1 MENNLNIVKSEF
13 KELPNNIEA
22 EQSVIGSILVTN
34 EIFDEISTIIS
45 SINFYDP
52 MHQKI
57 YNAIESLIY
66 KGMLANP
73 ITLKNYFEDEK
84 DDLDVPEYLVKI
96 TKFST
101 SIRQAIEY
109 SKIIYDMFVR
119 RELIK
124 ISEQTIDNAKITDL
138 DSSGQNIIENS
149 ERLLFDLAE
158 KGSFNSSLIKFDDA
172 MKQTI
177 EMASAAYK
185 NEGGIVGVPTGL
197 RDLDDK
203 LGGLHQSDLIIIAGR
218 PSMGKTS
225 LATNIAF
232 NAAKHIQDNQKKSSV
247 AFFSLEMSSEQLSTR
262 ILSEQARIG
271 SNDIRRGRISD
282 EQFDQFLETSKNIA
296 ELPLFI
302 DETPAISIA
311 AMSNRARRIK
321 RLHGLDMI
329 VVDYIQLMRGT
340 TYNKDGRVQEIS
352 QITQGLKAIAKEL
365 GVPVVALSQLSR
377 QVEQRDDH
385 KPQLADLRES
395 GSIEQDADV
404 VMFVYREGYYLQR
417 KEPRE
422 ATVEHAEWQAKM
434 NEVAH
439 LAEIIIGKQRHGPIG
454 KVTLEFEKDLQNL
467 KILKLI
473 KFKYKTL
480 MLTSLYENTILK
492 NPKFIILIL
501 FITLISFG
509 YYSKDFRL
517 DASSETLLIED
528 DPDLEYLR
536 EITNRYGSKEF
547 LVLTYT
553 PNEGMISN
561 TSINN
566 LLSLKYKIQSLDW
579 VHSVIT
585 LLDIP
590 LLNNTDAPLQERL
603 KGFKTLKDEDV
614 DKNRG
619 FKEILES
626 PVFRNFVISESGKTS
641 GIIVNIKQN
650 PILEDI
656 ENRSKKEIDEHRDK
670 IKKQNHKN
678 ILEIRDVIKSYDDV
692 GKIYLGGIPMIADDM
707 MTFIKSDII
716 VFGLGVLLF
725 IIATLWFVFKK

>member
-1 MENNLNIVKSEF
+1 MEKKLNIVKNNF
-13 KELPNNIEA
+13 IELPNNIEA

-45 SINFYDP
+45 NINFYDP

-57 YNAIESLIY
+57 YNAIENLIY

-84 DDLDVPEYLVKI
+84 DDLNVPEYLVKI

-101 SIRQAIEY
+101 SVRQAIEY

-119 RELIK
+119 RELVK
-124 ISEQTIDNAKITDL
+124 ISEQTIDSAKINDL
-138 DSSGQNIIENS
+138 DTSGQSIIENS

-158 KGSFNSSLIKFDDA
+158 KGSFNSSLVKFDDA

-203 LGGLHQSDLIIIAGR
+203 LGGLHQSDLVIIAGR

-232 NAAKHIQDNQKKSSV
+232 NAAKHIQDNGKKSSI

-321 RLHGLDMI
+321 RLHGLDMV

-365 GVPVVALSQLSR
+365 GVPVLALSQLSR
-377 QVEQRDDH
+377 QVEQRDNH
-385 KPQLADLRES
+385 QPQLADLRES

-404 VMFVYREGYYLQR
+404 VMFVYREGYYLSR
-417 KEPRE
+417 TEPRE

-454 KVTLEFEKDLQNL
+454 KVTLEFEERFT
-467 KILKLI
+467 
-473 KFKYKTL
+473 KFKDTQ
-480 MLTSLYENTILK
+480 
-492 NPKFIILIL
+492 
-501 FITLISFG
+501 
-509 YYSKDFRL
+509 
-517 DASSETLLIED
+517 
-528 DPDLEYLR
+528 
-536 EITNRYGSKEF
+536 TN
-547 LVLTYT
+547 
-553 PNEGMISN
+553 
-561 TSINN
+561 
-566 LLSLKYKIQSLDW
+566 
-579 VHSVIT
+579 
-585 LLDIP
+585 
-590 LLNNTDAPLQERL
+590 
-603 KGFKTLKDEDV
+603 
-614 DKNRG
+614 
-619 FKEILES
+619 
-626 PVFRNFVISESGKTS
+626 
-641 GIIVNIKQN
+641 
-650 PILEDI
+650 
-656 ENRSKKEIDEHRDK
+656 
-670 IKKQNHKN
+670 
-678 ILEIRDVIKSYDDV
+678 
-692 GKIYLGGIPMIADDM
+692 
-707 MTFIKSDII
+707 
-716 VFGLGVLLF
+716 
-725 IIATLWFVFKK
+725 

>member
-1 MENNLNIVKSEF
+1 MENNLSIVKDQF

-22 EQSVIGSILVTN
+22 EQAVMGSILVSN
-34 EIFDEISTIIS
+34 DIFDEISTIIS

-57 YNAIESLIY
+57 YEAIESLIY

-84 DDLDVPEYLVKI
+84 DDLNVPEYLVKI

-101 SIRQAIEY
+101 SVRQAIEY

-124 ISEQTIDNAKITDL
+124 ISEQTIDSAKLNEL
-138 DSSGQNIIENS
+138 DTNGQNIIENS

-158 KGSFNSSLIKFDDA
+158 KGSFNSSLIKFDEA

-185 NEGGIVGVPTGL
+185 NEEGIVGVPTGL

-232 NAAKHIQDNQKKSSV
+232 NAAQKLQDSGKKSSI

-262 ILSEQARIG
+262 IISEQARIS

-282 EQFDQFLETSKNIA
+282 EQFDKFLETSKNIA
-296 ELPLFI
+296 ELPLYI

-321 RLHGLDMI
+321 RLFGLDMI

-365 GVPVVALSQLSR
+365 SVPVVALSQLSR

-439 LAEIIIGKQRHGPIG
+439 LAQIIIGKQRHGPIG
-454 KVTLEFEKDLQNL
+454 NVTLEFEERFT
-467 KILKLI
+467 
-473 KFKYKTL
+473 KFKDTQ
-480 MLTSLYENTILK
+480 
-492 NPKFIILIL
+492 
-501 FITLISFG
+501 
-509 YYSKDFRL
+509 
-517 DASSETLLIED
+517 
-528 DPDLEYLR
+528 
-536 EITNRYGSKEF
+536 TN
-547 LVLTYT
+547 
-553 PNEGMISN
+553 
-561 TSINN
+561 
-566 LLSLKYKIQSLDW
+566 
-579 VHSVIT
+579 
-585 LLDIP
+585 
-590 LLNNTDAPLQERL
+590 
-603 KGFKTLKDEDV
+603 
-614 DKNRG
+614 
-619 FKEILES
+619 
-626 PVFRNFVISESGKTS
+626 
-641 GIIVNIKQN
+641 
-650 PILEDI
+650 
-656 ENRSKKEIDEHRDK
+656 
-670 IKKQNHKN
+670 
-678 ILEIRDVIKSYDDV
+678 
-692 GKIYLGGIPMIADDM
+692 
-707 MTFIKSDII
+707 
-716 VFGLGVLLF
+716 
-725 IIATLWFVFKK
+725 

>member
-1 MENNLNIVKSEF
+1 MENNLSLVKNQF

-22 EQSVIGSILVTN
+22 EQAVIGSILVSN
-34 EIFDEISTIIS
+34 DIFDEISTIIS

-57 YNAIESLIY
+57 FEAIESLIY

-84 DDLDVPEYLVKI
+84 DDLNVPEYLVKI

-101 SIRQAIEY
+101 SVRQAVEY

-124 ISEQTIDNAKITDL
+124 ISEQTIDSAKLNDL
-138 DSSGQNIIENS
+138 DTNGQTIIENS

-158 KGSFNSSLIKFDDA
+158 KGSFNSSLVKFDEA

-185 NEGGIVGVPTGL
+185 NDEGIVGVPTGL

-232 NAAKHIQDNQKKSSV
+232 NAAQKLQDSGKKSSIV
-247 AFFSLEMSSEQLSTR
+247 FFSLEMSSEQLSTR
-262 ILSEQARIG
+262 IISEQARIS

-282 EQFDQFLETSKNIA
+282 DQFDKFLETSKNIS
-296 ELPLFI
+296 ELPLYI

-311 AMSNRARRIK
+311 VLSNRARRIK
-321 RLHGLDMI
+321 RLFGLDMI

-340 TYNKDGRVQEIS
+340 TFNKDGRVQEIS

-365 GVPVVALSQLSR
+365 ALPVVALSQLSR

-439 LAEIIIGKQRHGPIG
+439 LAQIIIGKQRHGPIG
-454 KVTLEFEKDLQNL
+454 NVTLEFEERFT
-467 KILKLI
+467 
-473 KFKYKTL
+473 KFKDTQ
-480 MLTSLYENTILK
+480 
-492 NPKFIILIL
+492 
-501 FITLISFG
+501 
-509 YYSKDFRL
+509 
-517 DASSETLLIED
+517 
-528 DPDLEYLR
+528 
-536 EITNRYGSKEF
+536 TN
-547 LVLTYT
+547 
-553 PNEGMISN
+553 
-561 TSINN
+561 
-566 LLSLKYKIQSLDW
+566 
-579 VHSVIT
+579 
-585 LLDIP
+585 
-590 LLNNTDAPLQERL
+590 
-603 KGFKTLKDEDV
+603 
-614 DKNRG
+614 
-619 FKEILES
+619 
-626 PVFRNFVISESGKTS
+626 
-641 GIIVNIKQN
+641 
-650 PILEDI
+650 
-656 ENRSKKEIDEHRDK
+656 
-670 IKKQNHKN
+670 
-678 ILEIRDVIKSYDDV
+678 
-692 GKIYLGGIPMIADDM
+692 
-707 MTFIKSDII
+707 
-716 VFGLGVLLF
+716 
-725 IIATLWFVFKK
+725 

>member
-1 MENNLNIVKSEF
+1 MESKLNIVKDNF

-34 EIFDEISTIIS
+34 EIFDEINTIVS
-45 SINFYDP
+45 NTNFYDP

-57 YNAIESLIY
+57 FNAIESMIY

-84 DDLDVPEYLVKI
+84 DDLNIPEYLVKI

-101 SIRQAIEY
+101 SVRQAIEY

-124 ISEQTIDNAKITDL
+124 ISEQTIDSAKINDL
-138 DSSGQNIIENS
+138 DTNGQNIIENS

-158 KGSFNSSLIKFDDA
+158 KGSFNSSLVKFDDA

-232 NAAKHIQDNQKKSSV
+232 NAAQNIQNNGKKSSV

-262 ILSEQARIG
+262 IISEQAKIG

-282 EQFDQFLETSKNIA
+282 EQFDQFLETSKNIS

-321 RLHGLDMI
+321 RLHGLDLI
-329 VVDYIQLMRGT
+329 VVDYIQLMRGIFN
-340 TYNKDGRVQEIS
+340 NKDGRVQEIS

-365 GVPVVALSQLSR
+365 GVPVLALSQLSR

-385 KPQLADLRES
+385 KPQLSDLRES

-454 KVTLEFEKDLQNL
+454 KVTLEFEERFT
-467 KILKLI
+467 
-473 KFKYKTL
+473 KFKDTQ
-480 MLTSLYENTILK
+480 
-492 NPKFIILIL
+492 
-501 FITLISFG
+501 
-509 YYSKDFRL
+509 
-517 DASSETLLIED
+517 
-528 DPDLEYLR
+528 
-536 EITNRYGSKEF
+536 
-547 LVLTYT
+547 
-553 PNEGMISN
+553 
-561 TSINN
+561 NN
-566 LLSLKYKIQSLDW
+566 
-579 VHSVIT
+579 
-585 LLDIP
+585 
-590 LLNNTDAPLQERL
+590 
-603 KGFKTLKDEDV
+603 
-614 DKNRG
+614 
-619 FKEILES
+619 
-626 PVFRNFVISESGKTS
+626 
-641 GIIVNIKQN
+641 
-650 PILEDI
+650 
-656 ENRSKKEIDEHRDK
+656 
-670 IKKQNHKN
+670 
-678 ILEIRDVIKSYDDV
+678 
-692 GKIYLGGIPMIADDM
+692 
-707 MTFIKSDII
+707 
-716 VFGLGVLLF
+716 
-725 IIATLWFVFKK
+725 

>member
-1 MENNLNIVKSEF
+1 MENNLSIVKDQF

-22 EQSVIGSILVTN
+22 EQAVIGSILVSN
-34 EIFDEISTIIS
+34 DIFDEINTIIS
-45 SINFYDP
+45 SVNFFDP

-57 YNAIESLIY
+57 FEAVESLIY

-84 DDLDVPEYLVKI
+84 DDLNVPEYLVKI

-101 SIRQAIEY
+101 SVRQAIEY

-124 ISEQTIDNAKITDL
+124 ISEQTIDSAKLNDL
-138 DSSGQNIIENS
+138 DTNGQSIIESS
-149 ERLLFDLAE
+149 ERLLFNLAE
-158 KGSFNSSLIKFDDA
+158 KGSFNSSLVKFDEA

-185 NEGGIVGVPTGL
+185 NEEGIVGVPTGL

-232 NAAKHIQDNQKKSSV
+232 NAAQKLQESGKKSSI

-262 ILSEQARIG
+262 IISEQARIS

-282 EQFDQFLETSKNIA
+282 DQFDKFLETSKNIS
-296 ELPLFI
+296 ELPLYI

-311 AMSNRARRIK
+311 ALSNRARRIK
-321 RLHGLDMI
+321 RLFGLDMI

-340 TYNKDGRVQEIS
+340 TFNKDGRVQEIS

-365 GVPVVALSQLSR
+365 SVPVVALSQLSR

-404 VMFVYREGYYLQR
+404 VMFVYREGYYLSR

-439 LAEIIIGKQRHGPIG
+439 LAQIIIGKQRHGPIG
-454 KVTLEFEKDLQNL
+454 NVTLEFEERFT
-467 KILKLI
+467 
-473 KFKYKTL
+473 KFKDTQ
-480 MLTSLYENTILK
+480 
-492 NPKFIILIL
+492 
-501 FITLISFG
+501 
-509 YYSKDFRL
+509 
-517 DASSETLLIED
+517 
-528 DPDLEYLR
+528 
-536 EITNRYGSKEF
+536 
-547 LVLTYT
+547 
-553 PNEGMISN
+553 
-561 TSINN
+561 
-566 LLSLKYKIQSLDW
+566 LS
-579 VHSVIT
+579 
-585 LLDIP
+585 
-590 LLNNTDAPLQERL
+590 
-603 KGFKTLKDEDV
+603 
-614 DKNRG
+614 
-619 FKEILES
+619 
-626 PVFRNFVISESGKTS
+626 
-641 GIIVNIKQN
+641 
-650 PILEDI
+650 
-656 ENRSKKEIDEHRDK
+656 
-670 IKKQNHKN
+670 
-678 ILEIRDVIKSYDDV
+678 
-692 GKIYLGGIPMIADDM
+692 
-707 MTFIKSDII
+707 
-716 VFGLGVLLF
+716 
-725 IIATLWFVFKK
+725 

>member
-1 MENNLNIVKSEF
+1 MENNLSIVKDQF

-22 EQSVIGSILVTN
+22 EQAVIGSILVSN
-34 EIFDEISTIIS
+34 DIFDEISTIIS
-45 SINFYDP
+45 SINFHDP

-57 YNAIESLIY
+57 FEAIESLIY

-84 DDLDVPEYLVKI
+84 DDLNVPEYLVKI

-101 SIRQAIEY
+101 SVRQAVEY

-124 ISEQTIDNAKITDL
+124 ISEQTIDSAKLNEL
-138 DSSGQNIIENS
+138 DTNGQTIIENS

-158 KGSFNSSLIKFDDA
+158 KGSFNSSLVKFDEA

-185 NEGGIVGVPTGL
+185 NEEGIVGVPTGL

-232 NAAKHIQDNQKKSSV
+232 NAAQKLQDSGKKSSI

-262 ILSEQARIG
+262 IISEQARIS

-282 EQFDQFLETSKNIA
+282 EQFDKFLETSKNIA
-296 ELPLFI
+296 ELPLYI

-321 RLHGLDMI
+321 RLFGLDMI

-340 TYNKDGRVQEIS
+340 TFNKDGRVQEIS

-365 GVPVVALSQLSR
+365 AVPVVALSQLSR

-385 KPQLADLRES
+385 KPQLADLREF

-439 LAEIIIGKQRHGPIG
+439 LAQIIIGKQRHGPIG
-454 KVTLEFEKDLQNL
+454 NVTLEFEERFT
-467 KILKLI
+467 
-473 KFKYKTL
+473 KFKDTQ
-480 MLTSLYENTILK
+480 
-492 NPKFIILIL
+492 
-501 FITLISFG
+501 
-509 YYSKDFRL
+509 
-517 DASSETLLIED
+517 
-528 DPDLEYLR
+528 
-536 EITNRYGSKEF
+536 
-547 LVLTYT
+547 
-553 PNEGMISN
+553 
-561 TSINN
+561 IN
-566 LLSLKYKIQSLDW
+566 
-579 VHSVIT
+579 
-585 LLDIP
+585 
-590 LLNNTDAPLQERL
+590 
-603 KGFKTLKDEDV
+603 
-614 DKNRG
+614 
-619 FKEILES
+619 
-626 PVFRNFVISESGKTS
+626 
-641 GIIVNIKQN
+641 
-650 PILEDI
+650 
-656 ENRSKKEIDEHRDK
+656 
-670 IKKQNHKN
+670 
-678 ILEIRDVIKSYDDV
+678 
-692 GKIYLGGIPMIADDM
+692 
-707 MTFIKSDII
+707 
-716 VFGLGVLLF
+716 
-725 IIATLWFVFKK
+725 

>member
-1 MENNLNIVKSEF
+1 MESNLSVVKENF

-34 EIFDEISTIIS
+34 EIFDEINSIIS
-45 SINFYDP
+45 NINFYDP

-57 YNAIESLIY
+57 FNAIESMIY

-73 ITLKNYFEDEK
+73 ITLKNYFDNEK
-84 DDLDVPEYLVKI
+84 DELNIPDYLVKI

-101 SIRQAIEY
+101 SVRQAIEY
-109 SKIIYDMFVR
+109 SKIIYDMYVR

-124 ISEQTIDNAKITDL
+124 ISEQMIDNAKENNL
-138 DSSGQNIIENS
+138 DTNGQNIIENS
-149 ERLLFDLAE
+149 EKLLYELAE
-158 KGSFNSSLIKFDDA
+158 KGTFNSSLIKFDDA

-232 NAAKHIQDNQKKSSV
+232 NAAKNIQENSKKSSV

-262 ILSEQARIG
+262 IISEQARIG
-271 SNDIRRGRISD
+271 SNDIRRGRISN
-282 EQFDQFLETSKNIA
+282 EQFDQFLETSKNIS

-321 RLHGLDMI
+321 RLNGLDLI
-329 VVDYIQLMRGT
+329 VVDYIQLMKGSLN
-340 TYNKDGRVQEIS
+340 NKDGRVQEIS

-365 GVPVVALSQLSR
+365 GVPVLALSQLSR

-454 KVTLEFEKDLQNL
+454 KVTLEFEERFT
-467 KILKLI
+467 
-473 KFKYKTL
+473 KFKDTQ
-480 MLTSLYENTILK
+480 
-492 NPKFIILIL
+492 
-501 FITLISFG
+501 
-509 YYSKDFRL
+509 
-517 DASSETLLIED
+517 
-528 DPDLEYLR
+528 
-536 EITNRYGSKEF
+536 
-547 LVLTYT
+547 
-553 PNEGMISN
+553 
-561 TSINN
+561 NN
-566 LLSLKYKIQSLDW
+566 
-579 VHSVIT
+579 
-585 LLDIP
+585 
-590 LLNNTDAPLQERL
+590 
-603 KGFKTLKDEDV
+603 
-614 DKNRG
+614 
-619 FKEILES
+619 
-626 PVFRNFVISESGKTS
+626 
-641 GIIVNIKQN
+641 
-650 PILEDI
+650 
-656 ENRSKKEIDEHRDK
+656 
-670 IKKQNHKN
+670 
-678 ILEIRDVIKSYDDV
+678 
-692 GKIYLGGIPMIADDM
+692 
-707 MTFIKSDII
+707 
-716 VFGLGVLLF
+716 
-725 IIATLWFVFKK
+725 

>member
-1 MENNLNIVKSEF
+1 MENNLSIVKDNF

-22 EQSVIGSILVTN
+22 EQAVIGSILVTN
-34 EIFDEISTIIS
+34 EIFDDINTIIS
-45 SINFYDP
+45 NVNFYDP

-57 YNAIESLIY
+57 FNAIESMIY
-66 KGMLANP
+66 KGLLANP
-73 ITLKNYFEDEK
+73 ITLKNYFEKEK
-84 DDLDVPEYLVKI
+84 DEINIPEYLVKI

-101 SIRQAIEY
+101 SARQAIEY

-124 ISEQTIDNAKITDL
+124 ISDKIIDDAKENDL
-138 DSSGQNIIENS
+138 NVNGQNIIENS
-149 ERLLFDLAE
+149 EKLLYDLAE
-158 KGSFNSSLIKFDDA
+158 KGTFNSSLIKFDDA

-232 NAAKHIQDNQKKSSV
+232 NAAQNIQENSRKSSV

-262 ILSEQARIG
+262 IISEQARIG

-282 EQFDQFLETSKNIA
+282 EQFDQFLETSKNIS

-321 RLHGLDMI
+321 RLHGLDLI
-329 VVDYIQLMRGT
+329 VVDYIQLMKGSLN
-340 TYNKDGRVQEIS
+340 NKDGRVQEIS

-365 GVPVVALSQLSR
+365 GVPVLALSQLSR

-454 KVTLEFEKDLQNL
+454 KVTLEFEERFT
-467 KILKLI
+467 
-473 KFKYKTL
+473 KFKDTQ
-480 MLTSLYENTILK
+480 
-492 NPKFIILIL
+492 
-501 FITLISFG
+501 
-509 YYSKDFRL
+509 
-517 DASSETLLIED
+517 
-528 DPDLEYLR
+528 
-536 EITNRYGSKEF
+536 
-547 LVLTYT
+547 
-553 PNEGMISN
+553 
-561 TSINN
+561 NN
-566 LLSLKYKIQSLDW
+566 
-579 VHSVIT
+579 
-585 LLDIP
+585 
-590 LLNNTDAPLQERL
+590 
-603 KGFKTLKDEDV
+603 
-614 DKNRG
+614 
-619 FKEILES
+619 
-626 PVFRNFVISESGKTS
+626 
-641 GIIVNIKQN
+641 
-650 PILEDI
+650 
-656 ENRSKKEIDEHRDK
+656 
-670 IKKQNHKN
+670 
-678 ILEIRDVIKSYDDV
+678 
-692 GKIYLGGIPMIADDM
+692 
-707 MTFIKSDII
+707 
-716 VFGLGVLLF
+716 
-725 IIATLWFVFKK
+725 

>member
-1 MENNLNIVKSEF
+1 VENNFKIVKSEF

-22 EQSVIGSILVTN
+22 EQSVIGSILVSN
-34 EIFDEISTIIS
+34 DIFDEINTIIS

-57 YNAIESLIY
+57 FEAIESLIY

-84 DDLDVPEYLVKI
+84 DDINIPEYLVKI

-101 SIRQAIEY
+101 SVRQTIEY

-124 ISEQTIDNAKITDL
+124 ISEETIDTAKLNDL
-138 DSSGQNIIENS
+138 DTNGQTIIENS
-149 ERLLFDLAE
+149 ERKLFDLAE
-158 KGSFNSSLIKFDDA
+158 KGSFNSSLVKFDEA

-185 NEGGIVGVPTGL
+185 NEEGIVGVPTGL

-232 NAAKHIQDNQKKSSV
+232 NAAQKLQDSGKKSSI

-262 ILSEQARIG
+262 IISEQAKIS

-282 EQFDQFLETSKNIA
+282 DQFDKFLETSKNIA
-296 ELPLFI
+296 ELPLYI

-311 AMSNRARRIK
+311 ALSNRARRIK
-321 RLHGLDMI
+321 RLFGLDMI

-340 TYNKDGRVQEIS
+340 TFNKDGRVQEIS

-365 GVPVVALSQLSR
+365 AVPVVALSQLSR

-439 LAEIIIGKQRHGPIG
+439 LAQIIIGKQRHGPIG
-454 KVTLEFEKDLQNL
+454 NVTLEFEERFT
-467 KILKLI
+467 
-473 KFKYKTL
+473 KFKDTQ
-480 MLTSLYENTILK
+480 
-492 NPKFIILIL
+492 
-501 FITLISFG
+501 
-509 YYSKDFRL
+509 
-517 DASSETLLIED
+517 
-528 DPDLEYLR
+528 
-536 EITNRYGSKEF
+536 TN
-547 LVLTYT
+547 
-553 PNEGMISN
+553 
-561 TSINN
+561 
-566 LLSLKYKIQSLDW
+566 
-579 VHSVIT
+579 
-585 LLDIP
+585 
-590 LLNNTDAPLQERL
+590 
-603 KGFKTLKDEDV
+603 
-614 DKNRG
+614 
-619 FKEILES
+619 
-626 PVFRNFVISESGKTS
+626 
-641 GIIVNIKQN
+641 
-650 PILEDI
+650 
-656 ENRSKKEIDEHRDK
+656 
-670 IKKQNHKN
+670 
-678 ILEIRDVIKSYDDV
+678 
-692 GKIYLGGIPMIADDM
+692 
-707 MTFIKSDII
+707 
-716 VFGLGVLLF
+716 
-725 IIATLWFVFKK
+725 